1 MERDVT
7 GAGPECVLP
16 SPLQDLN
23 LKVTVM
29 DELVGEVSLMGLP
42 GSAAVSWVLGGL
54 ALHTETL
61 GALGPERGVTVA
73 LPQWPALKW
82 NATGTFNPF
91 QYLIA

>member
-42 GSAAVSWVLGGL
+42 GSAAVSMGPGRPGASHGDLGSSW
-54 ALHTETL
+54 A
-61 GALGPERGVTVA
+61 
-73 LPQWPALKW
+73 
-82 NATGTFNPF
+82 
-91 QYLIA
+91 